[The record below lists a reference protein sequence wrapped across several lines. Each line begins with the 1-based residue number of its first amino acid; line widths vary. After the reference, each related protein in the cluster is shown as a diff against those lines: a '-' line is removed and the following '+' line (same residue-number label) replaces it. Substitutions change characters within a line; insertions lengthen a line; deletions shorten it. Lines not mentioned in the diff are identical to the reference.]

1 MKDWECTIKGV
12 GPIGQGEFKGTA
24 DRILSRVTAEL
35 AEAGHAIQSSILRH
49 SNGAGYHDLVTA
61 PVHDQEDKV
70 HGGDDD
76 VNHNTQPADQALQ
89 SAPPADPGDDVTD
102 LKEGDA
108 GDKPAGE
115 QPATE

>member
-35 AEAGHAIQSSILRH
+35 AEAGHAIMSSTLRH
-49 SNGAGYHDLVTA
+49 SNGAGYHDLVAA

-76 VNHNTQPADQALQ
+76 VSQQAAQDTQQ
-89 SAPPADPGDDVTD
+89 APPAEPDVTD

-108 GDKPAGE
+108 GDHPAGE
-115 QPATE
+115 QTAAE